1 MTIIILTFPPTN
13 KEDIEHLLN
22 DDPALER
29 ALLVDLAEYE
39 GEIFL
44 HEKNITWCEDAT
56 YVALYEDEL
65 VVYGIFLEE

>member
-1 MTIIILTFPPTN
+1 MIIILTFPVLN
-13 KEDIEHLLN
+13 KEDIEHLFC
-22 DDPALER
+22 DDEVLER

-44 HEKNITWCEDAT
+44 HERNIIWCEEAT

-65 VVYGIFLEE
+65 AAFGIFLEE

>member
-1 MTIIILTFPPTN
+1 MIIILTFPVMN
-13 KEDIEHLLN
+13 REDIEHLLN

-29 ALLVDLAEYE
+29 ALLIDLQEYE

-44 HEKNITWCEDAT
+44 HERNIIWCEEAT

-65 VVYGIFLEE
+65 AAFGIFLEE